1 MTKKKKKKELEIRQ
15 KFVIFTDGS
24 ANNVKKPHYGGWAY
38 VILDTDENIIK
49 EECGSAMNVTNNQME
64 LTAICNA
71 LWNTPF
77 GSEIVVITDSKYSIG
92 ALSNKNWELKAN
104 TDIVQNCKEAI
115 LSQGL
120 NVHFKWVKGHSGEKW
135 NEYVN
140 KKAYEEYFKTS
151 GETSISINVSKS
163 KEKEVLKA
171 KKQNCYKEALQE
183 LVFSIEDYQATK
195 QKAIKMVEDARE
207 RYVIAF
213 NNAKEII
220 YEKIKT
226 GDLDEED
233 GYLNLKQISHE

>member
-1 MTKKKKKKELEIRQ
+1 MSKKKKKNKDLETRN

-24 ANNVKKPHYGGWAY
+24 ANNIKKPHYGGWAY

-49 EECGSAMNVTNNQME
+49 EESGNAMNVTNNQME

-77 GSEIVVITDSKYSIG
+77 GSEIVVITDSKYSIS
-92 ALSNKNWELKAN
+92 ALSNNDWELKAN
-104 TDIVQNCKEAI
+104 TDIVLNCKEAI

-151 GETSISINVSKS
+151 GDINVSKS
-163 KEKEVLKA
+163 KEKDVVKA
-171 KKQNCYKEALQE
+171 KRQNFYKEALQE
-183 LVFSIEDYQATK
+183 LVFSIEDYQAVK
-195 QKAIKMVEDARE
+195 QKATKVVEDARE
-207 RYVIAF
+207 RYAIAF

-220 YEKIKT
+220 YEKIKK

-233 GYLNLKQISHE
+233 GYLNLKQSTHE